1 MSAIQVVM
9 YSILTNKYKFN
20 ASIFD
25 WYLYQPSN
33 RATNMFLKS
42 IYVRGVLHTLQSI
55 FIWEVRVAVLD
66 AEIF

>member
-1 MSAIQVVM
+1 
-9 YSILTNKYKFN
+9 
-20 ASIFD
+20 
-25 WYLYQPSN
+25 
-33 RATNMFLKS
+33 MFLKS